1 METWFAA
8 HTVKMKMY
16 KNGKRSVKPTTNSA
30 GDREHQLNIELQVGL
45 GPIMELSTKST
56 K

>member
-1 METWFAA
+1 METWFAT
-8 HTVKMKMY
+8 HTVKMY

-45 GPIMELSTKST
+45 GPMMELSTKST